1 MLRCAVAV
9 LVDQYRNYDVQ
20 LNDKWVIR
28 GNTAVMRCLIFPT
41 YVTAHVEVTGWTQST
56 KKIYPG
62 GLLLVTVDSLKTD
75 NCLIVCLHYWQCV
88 TTHPPNLQ
96 LKIALIM

>member
-1 MLRCAVAV
+1 M

-41 YVTAHVEVTGWTQST
+41 YVKAHVQVTGWTQST

-62 GLLLVTVDSLKTD
+62 K
-75 NCLIVCLHYWQCV
+75 
-88 TTHPPNLQ
+88 
-96 LKIALIM
+96 

>member
-1 MLRCAVAV
+1 MCIAIHTVCGCIVSV

-41 YVTAHVEVTGWTQST
+41 YVKAHVQVTGWTQST

-62 GLLLVTVDSLKTD
+62 K
-75 NCLIVCLHYWQCV
+75 
-88 TTHPPNLQ
+88 
-96 LKIALIM
+96 